1 VNHPYFTGR
10 KTAICGQFR
19 NLDTEG
25 LKRAVVKMGGTMANI
40 GSAEVPDNIVVG
52 WYATREDWTQIEA
65 QYPDDGGKDRRLRP
79 GNRRSRRN
87 SIVVLISSTPRTDQ
101 FKETDCVG

>member
-65 QYPDDGGKDRRLRP
+65 QYPKAILMMEAKIDDFVQEIEHPDGICSL
-79 GNRRSRRN
+79 
-87 SIVVLISSTPRTDQ
+87 
-101 FKETDCVG
+101 F